1 MSAIPTARPETDCT
15 PPRAIPPITS
25 AEAAPATHPGLVPG
39 LTHPRRTA
47 RRAARRAYVLAILR
61 NHDTL
66 GAGMRAADVTWCAV
80 KAMMRDPGFR
90 EQIRALRTVQ
100 RQRRP
105 HRHRAENAAQTRALQ
120 AAGLPRAVAC
130 AEVRRMHRQAE
141 LAG

>member
-1 MSAIPTARPETDCT
+1 MNLTPAVMPDNDCT
-15 PPRAIPPITS
+15 PPRAIPSSAS
-25 AEAAPATHPGLVPG
+25 AESALPSRPCLLPG
-39 LTHPRRTA
+39 LTHPRRSA

-66 GAGMRAADVTWCAV
+66 GAGMRAAGVTWCAV

-105 HRHRAENAAQTRALQ
+105 HRHRAENASLTRALQ

-130 AEVRRMHRQAE
+130 AEVRRMHRQA
-141 LAG
+141 GSVV